1 MGAGRIGKMHA
12 KFIATHPKAKLKYIY
27 DINSEFAEE
36 VAKST
41 NCSIVSSPEDAIN
54 ADDID
59 AVLIAIRTA
68 SISSALIASSG
79 EDTIEQFV
87 DFATSSANSE
97 LISYMYFNFA
107 FGCVAINLA
116 CIFPIRPAPIKE
128 KLIII
133 K

>member
-1 MGAGRIGKMHA
+1 MSKANGFSTYTAFPLFNA
-12 KFIATHPKAKLKYIY
+12 FITK
-27 DINSEFAEE
+27 SEWLWWG
-36 VAKST
+36 V
-41 NCSIVSSPEDAIN
+41 N
-54 ADDID
+54 
-59 AVLIAIRTA
+59 IRTA
-68 SISSALIASSG
+68 SISSELIASSG
-79 EDTIEQFV
+79 EDAIEHSV

-97 LISYMYFNFA
+97 FISYMYFYFA